1 MIITFIICD
10 VLNNFIVCRSA
21 ERALHFSAFYYLGH
35 SKYCTIFIYYFHTF
49 CMYIFLILEMGH
61 NKFDDEVELSNEELS
76 AGQKINL
83 FETKL
88 YSILNTCFYLN
99 IK

>member
-1 MIITFIICD
+1 
-10 VLNNFIVCRSA
+10 
-21 ERALHFSAFYYLGH
+21 
-35 SKYCTIFIYYFHTF
+35 
-49 CMYIFLILEMGH
+49 MGH

-99 IK
+99 R